1 MSFLKTF
8 LFLMMLIFT
17 THSFAKSNDYYRST
31 LVNFLTE
38 CNSDCKRA
46 IFEQEIQYAF
56 FSLMEAV
63 LNQLR
68 FELTEEKKKVWEKK
82 SNI

>member
-17 THSFAKSNDYYRST
+17 THSFAKSNDYYRAT
-31 LVNFLTE
+31 LVNVLTE
-38 CNSDCKRA
+38 CNTDCKRA
-46 IFEQEIQYAF
+46 IFEQEIQFAF

-68 FELTEEKKKVWEKK
+68 FELTQEKKKIWEKK